1 MMHFSTSDENFRKK
15 LPYGC
20 KVKVP
25 QLKIVGISQIHPH
38 ISDLIEKK
46 TMIYGSFRK

>member
-15 LPYGC
+15 VPYGC

-25 QLKIVGISQIHPH
+25 ELNTGGIS
-38 ISDLIEKK
+38 
-46 TMIYGSFRK
+46 